1 MRGFLRQLDGLTG
14 LVALLGALCGAVWI
28 VSTGIGVSLTI
39 VVLLLGTMLLLVR
52 RRWIEIGVLFLVAG
66 GLPALW
72 YRLFGEPPDTL
83 RRDFL
88 PIEAIAPGGA
98 TFLAII
104 GLVVLGVAGLAEFR
118 DVSRREHQE
127 ARHLERRAS
136 RTRLPPS

>member
-1 MRGFLRQLDGLTG
+1 
-14 LVALLGALCGAVWI
+14 
-28 VSTGIGVSLTI
+28 
-39 VVLLLGTMLLLVR
+39 
-52 RRWIEIGVLFLVAG
+52 LVAG

-83 RRDFL
+83 RRDFI

-118 DVSRREHQE
+118 DVSRREHRE